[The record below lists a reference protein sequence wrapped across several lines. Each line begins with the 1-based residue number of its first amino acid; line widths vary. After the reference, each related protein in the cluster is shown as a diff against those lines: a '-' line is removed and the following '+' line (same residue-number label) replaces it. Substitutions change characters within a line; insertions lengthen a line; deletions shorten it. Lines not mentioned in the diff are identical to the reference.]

1 MDQIDVYYS
10 NSSRAR
16 CSIGCRPISDCMEGT
31 ETSVGQDEFPGEEA
45 FLTLTLAFY
54 SIMGGFTMPEEP
66 ASKLSDAPKG
76 QPND

>member
-1 MDQIDVYYS
+1 MCTILIVPELGVVLAVDQ
-10 NSSRAR
+10 
-16 CSIGCRPISDCMEGT
+16 ISDCTEGT
-31 ETSVGQDEFPGEEA
+31 ETSVGQDEFPEEEA

-54 SIMGGFTMPEEP
+54 SIMGGFTMPEEL